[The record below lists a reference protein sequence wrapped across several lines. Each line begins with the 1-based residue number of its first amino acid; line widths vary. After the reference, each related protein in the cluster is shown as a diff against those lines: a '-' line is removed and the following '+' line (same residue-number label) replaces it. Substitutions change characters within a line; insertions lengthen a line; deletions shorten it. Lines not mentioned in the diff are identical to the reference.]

1 MPSGS
6 TNSRSRSF
14 SDCPGGTQF
23 PHSPAGVA
31 VESTAICRAARI
43 DLNFANSYK
52 AMPNFI

>member
-1 MPSGS
+1 MPSGG
-6 TNSRSRSF
+6 TNNPIAAVEVFRLSWR
-14 SDCPGGTQF
+14 DPIPTQ
-23 PHSPAGVA
+23 SA